1 MSISSNFENIL
12 STLNKCKVEYMIAG
26 GYAVNF
32 HWYNRSTSDL
42 DLLLKP
48 SNDNKEKLCVALKKL
63 KFLENGIEQVKKID
77 FEKPF
82 SFIIGN
88 NPIDVDVF
96 NFITGVKYE
105 DAEKNAVDY
114 EYSNKLIV
122 KYISLKDLIINKMLT
137 NRTKDMADV
146 EQLQKIETLK
156 KK

>member
-1 MSISSNFENIL
+1 M
-12 STLNKCKVEYMIAG
+12 
-26 GYAVNF
+26 
-32 HWYNRSTSDL
+32 
-42 DLLLKP
+42 
-48 SNDNKEKLCVALKKL
+48 ALKKI

-105 DAEKNAVDY
+105 DAEKNAIDY

>member
-12 STLNKCKVEYMIAG
+12 ITLNKCNVDYMIAG

-32 HWYNRSTSDL
+32 HGYNRSTSDL

-48 SNDNKEKLCVALKKL
+48 SNDNKEKLCLALKKL
-63 KFLENGIEQVKKID
+63 KFAENGIEQVRKID
-77 FEKPF
+77 FETPF

-88 NPIDVDVF
+88 DPIDVDVF

-105 DAEKNAVDY
+105 EAEKNAIDY
-114 EYSNKLIV
+114 EYSEKLIV
-122 KYISLKDLIINKMLT
+122 KYISLRDLIVNKMLT
-137 NRTKDMADV
+137 NRSKDMLDV
-146 EQLQKIETLK
+146 EQLQRIEKLK